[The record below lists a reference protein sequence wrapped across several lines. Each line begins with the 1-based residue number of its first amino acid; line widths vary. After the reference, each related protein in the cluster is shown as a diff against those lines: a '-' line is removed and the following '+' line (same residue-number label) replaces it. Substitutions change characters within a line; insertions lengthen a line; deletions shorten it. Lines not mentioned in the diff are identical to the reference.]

1 MNDWDDEY
9 DDAPR
14 RPRPWV
20 KVVAVVAAASLVL
33 PLVVAA
39 VRLVT

>member
-1 MNDWDDEY
+1 MTDWDDTD

-20 KVVAVVAAASLVL
+20 RVVAVVAAASLVL
-33 PLVVAA
+33 PLFVAA